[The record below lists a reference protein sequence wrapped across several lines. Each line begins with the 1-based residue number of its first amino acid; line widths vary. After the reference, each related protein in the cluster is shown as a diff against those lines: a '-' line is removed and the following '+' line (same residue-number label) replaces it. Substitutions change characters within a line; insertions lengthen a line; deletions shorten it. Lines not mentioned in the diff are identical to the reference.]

1 MPRNPRRV
9 DKNVW
14 VIRLEK
20 NLLTVAGQRRIYTD
34 FPHLNYFFNIK
45 LWIQS
50 DTNYCFRQ
58 LTTLLQGLTA
68 AVILQ
73 IWNIG
78 GLAVREC
85 MSQK

>member
-34 FPHLNYFFNIK
+34 FPQLHL
-45 LWIQS
+45 
-50 DTNYCFRQ
+50 
-58 LTTLLQGLTA
+58 
-68 AVILQ
+68 
-73 IWNIG
+73 
-78 GLAVREC
+78 
-85 MSQK
+85 